1 MENMNQDLII
11 LLARE
16 GNTNA
21 FRKIYDQYRRPVYH
35 LAYRYTRSQQDAED
49 IMQETFIKAF
59 KNISKLKKSGH
70 TSFQSWLNKITI
82 HTTIEHLR
90 KSKRQQMNAL
100 GIMEEYHKEPPDE
113 RQSPE
118 EWAIRSHLLV
128 KLNRALSALSH
139 RQKIIFD
146 LRHKKHLDIAEIADY
161 LSCSQSNV
169 KTQLWRALKK
179 LRMELDPLWEAK

>member
-59 KNISKLKKSGH
+59 KNISKLNKSGPA
-70 TSFQSWLNKITI
+70 SFQSWLNKITI

-90 KSKRQQMNAL
+90 KSKRQQANAL
-100 GIMEEYHKEPPDE
+100 KVIQEYHKEPVDE
-113 RQSPE
+113 GQSPE
-118 EWAIRSHLLV
+118 ETAIREHLLA
-128 KLNRALSALSH
+128 KLNRALDVLSH
-139 RQKIIFD
+139 KQKIIFD
-146 LRHKKHLDIAEIADY
+146 LRHDKHLDIAEIADY
-161 LSCSQSNV
+161 LHCSRSNV
-169 KTQLWRALKK
+169 KTQLWRALNK
-179 LRMELDPLWEAK
+179 LRTALDPLWEAK